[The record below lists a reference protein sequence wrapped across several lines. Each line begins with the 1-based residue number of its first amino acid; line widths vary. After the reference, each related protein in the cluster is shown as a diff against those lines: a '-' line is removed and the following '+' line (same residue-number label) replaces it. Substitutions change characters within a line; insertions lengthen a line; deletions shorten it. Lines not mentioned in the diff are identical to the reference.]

1 MLDERLD
8 AYVDI
13 VASAMP
19 PGAAWQGFRDYDGV
33 GRDFL
38 RAKCSTWVEVDLAAD
53 RLVIES
59 QPARAIEMLAD
70 HETQV
75 GLPDCCFQTAGL
87 PIEDRRAA
95 VLTRYRARGG
105 QRPGYFIGLAE
116 TLGYQTAIV
125 EYRPFMVGISQVG
138 GANTSGNDD
147 SVRYD
152 MLGATAD
159 MRAWWRM
166 RVLGPRVTWF
176 RVGVSTLGQDPLAR
190 ISRAED
196 LECLLG
202 RYMPAQSFLTMA
214 YEGE

>member
-1 MLDERLD
+1 MSRDRLE
-8 AYVDI
+8 AYADVI
-13 VASAMP
+13 AGAFP

-33 GRDFL
+33 GHAFL
-38 RAKCSTWVEVDLAAD
+38 IAKVATWVDVDIAAE
-53 RLVIES
+53 RLIIES
-59 QPARAIEMLAD
+59 QPARTVEMLVD
-70 HETQV
+70 HERQV

-87 PIEDRRAA
+87 PIEERRAA
-95 VLTRYRARGG
+95 VLTRLRATGG
-105 QRPGYFIGLAE
+105 QRPRYFVGLAE
-116 TLGYQTAIV
+116 TLGYQIEVV

-138 GANTSGNDD
+138 GANTSNN
-147 SVRYD
+147 SHSTRYD

-159 MRAWWRM
+159 KRAWWRV

-176 RVGVSTLGQDPLAR
+176 KVGVSTLGQDPLAR

-202 RYMPAQSFLTMA
+202 RYQPAHSFLTMS

>member
-1 MLDERLD
+1 MSRERLE
-8 AYVDI
+8 AYADVI
-13 VASAMP
+13 AGAFP

-33 GRDFL
+33 GHSFL
-38 RAKCSTWVEVDLAAD
+38 IGKVATWLDVDLTAE
-53 RLVIES
+53 RLVLES
-59 QPARAIEMLAD
+59 QPARAVQMLAD
-70 HETQV
+70 HEKQV

-95 VLTRYRARGG
+95 VLTRLRATGG
-105 QRPGYFIGLAE
+105 QRPRYFVNLAE
-116 TLGYQTAIV
+116 SLGYQIEVV

-138 GANTSGNDD
+138 GANSSNNSRST
-147 SVRYD
+147 RYD

-159 MRAWWRM
+159 MRAWWRV

-176 RVGVSTLGQDPLAR
+176 KVGVSTLGQDPLAW

-202 RYMPAQSFLTMA
+202 RYQPAHSLLTMS

>member
-1 MLDERLD
+1 MSNDRLE
-8 AYVDI
+8 AYVNVI
-13 VASAMP
+13 ASAMP

-33 GRDFL
+33 GHAFL
-38 RAKCSTWVEVDLAAD
+38 TAKVATWVDVDIRSD
-53 RLVIES
+53 RLVLES
-59 QPARAIEMLAD
+59 QPARAVEMLAD
-70 HETQV
+70 HEQEV

-95 VLTRYRARGG
+95 VLTRKRARGG
-105 QRPGYFIGLAE
+105 QRARYFSGLAE
-116 TLGYQTAIV
+116 TLGYQVAIV

-138 GANTSGNDD
+138 GANSSGNAD
-147 SVRYD
+147 SVRFD

-159 MRAWWRM
+159 MRAWWRI

-176 RVGVSTLGQDPLAR
+176 KVGISTLGQDPLAR

-202 RYMPAQSFLTMA
+202 RYQPAHSFLTMS

>member
-1 MLDERLD
+1 MSRERLE
-8 AYVDI
+8 AYADVI
-13 VASAMP
+13 AGAFP

-33 GRDFL
+33 GHSFL
-38 RAKCSTWVEVDLAAD
+38 IGKVATWLDVDLTSE
-53 RLVIES
+53 RLVLES
-59 QPARAIEMLAD
+59 QPARAVQMLAD
-70 HETQV
+70 HEKQV

-95 VLTRYRARGG
+95 VLTRLRATGG
-105 QRPGYFIGLAE
+105 QRPRYFVNLAE
-116 TLGYQTAIV
+116 SLGYQIEVV

-138 GANTSGNDD
+138 GANSSNNSRST
-147 SVRYD
+147 RYD

-159 MRAWWRM
+159 MRAWWRV

-176 RVGVSTLGQDPLAR
+176 KVGVSTLGQDPLAR

-202 RYMPAQSFLTMA
+202 RYQPAHSLLTMS